1 MTDGSSVHEE
11 NDYINVDPLTAPFWP
26 VVEGE
31 EVLLDPEVAP
41 EPTSVTAPEWVNT
54 SAPKPPSVDQILRGE
69 YTGWVPII
77 KAGESLQDAETRV
90 EAKLDRIEA
99 EIEFEETISND
110 EIFDIESRQLPSE
123 ILEPLVVMPP
133 IAAET
138 SVRKSTVWTEL
149 VEDPDTAKSPAA
161 ALEEARA
168 RIQAMRES
176 LQYNIRRVS
185 ESFEHPVFN
194 DEVIVDLPAQP
205 DKSETIDTYIEV
217 EQQPEPEV
225 EVVPESVAEIPTTQ
239 PAPTT
244 PVSTQPI
251 FEEPSQV
258 TAPTIVIE
266 APAREYV
273 ASAPIGEA
281 VAETKTPDTSLELMI
296 MRDEIK
302 DLRTRLDASQKLIED
317 LMHRLTNLTELALKS
332 RQN

>member
-1 MTDGSSVHEE
+1 MTDDSFVHVE
-11 NDYINVDPLTAPFWP
+11 NVQDKNVDPLTAPFWP

-31 EVLLDPEVAP
+31 EVLLDPEMAP
-41 EPTSVTAPEWVNT
+41 EPAAVEEPTWINT
-54 SAPKPPSVDQILRGE
+54 SAPQPPSVDQILRGE

-77 KAGESLQDAETRV
+77 KAGESLQDAEDRA

-99 EIEFEETISND
+99 AIEFEDTISTV
-110 EIFDIESRQLPSE
+110 EILDTEIRPLPSE
-123 ILEPLVVMPP
+123 ILEPLAVTPP
-133 IAAET
+133 VSIEVP
-138 SVRKSTVWTEL
+138 VRKATAWTNL

-168 RIQAMRES
+168 RIQAMRDS

-185 ESFEHPVFN
+185 ESFEHPIFDDVAI
-194 DEVIVDLPAQP
+194 DEPNVTLSVEDSSIDDESPAP
-205 DKSETIDTYIEV
+205 SPVVAEEIEI
-217 EQQPEPEV
+217 PSI
-225 EVVPESVAEIPTTQ
+225 VPEAKVTSTPPVVETPQVA
-239 PAPTT
+239 
-244 PVSTQPI
+244 
-251 FEEPSQV
+251 
-258 TAPTIVIE
+258 APTIVID

-273 ASAPIGEA
+273 TSAPIGEA
-281 VAETKTPDTSLELMI
+281 VAEPKAPDTSLELMI